1 MHCDGLLFN
10 VWLVSGEP
18 LTVSM
23 SDEFRNILLPN
34 SVEDIEEILAVRQ
47 FSFGKFVR
55 QEDHHLRLVFHS
67 RENTFDGELFVVW
80 DRNTSDRRGLQQL
93 FLAFDDLA
101 EEISV
106 QHGVRRHLILHL
118 ESH

>member
-1 MHCDGLLFN
+1 M
-10 VWLVSGEP
+10 
-18 LTVSM
+18 
-23 SDEFRNILLPN
+23 LLPN

-118 ESH
+118 ERHLRELRTVAYMPL

>member
-10 VWLVSGEP
+10 VWPVSGEP

-23 SDEFRNILLPN
+23 SDEFRNVLLPN

-47 FSFGKFVR
+47 FPFGKFVR
-55 QEDHHLRLVFHS
+55 QEDHHFWLVFHS
-67 RENTFDGELFVVW
+67 REDTFYGELFVVGN
-80 DRNTSDRRGLQQL
+80 RNTSDCRGLQQL
-93 FLAFDDLA
+93 FFTFDDLA
-101 EEISV
+101 KEISV